1 MQTQE
6 IISTTKADEYY
17 QALLNRDS
25 EYVGIFFVGVRTTSV
40 FCIATCRARKPK
52 RENVVFFRQYKEAL
66 DHGFRPCKICCPTE
80 HASPTPKE
88 VQAAIQL
95 VKKHPK
101 EKITDQRLREEA
113 ISPDLV
119 RRWFKKQYGLTFH
132 AFQRMYRINN
142 AYKELKDGKRA
153 TDAAFDLGYESLS
166 GFGYTFKKLIGKA
179 PTHSEGHNVILIN
192 RFTSP
197 LGPMFVCATE
207 EGVCLLEFT
216 DRRMLETEFRDLQKR
231 LDATI
236 LIGENEHSKQAR
248 RELQEYFAGR
258 RKTFDVAL
266 HAPGTDFQREVWTR
280 LQDIPYGSTA
290 SYQEQAQR
298 LGNPKAVRAV
308 ARANGMNR
316 VAIIIPC
323 HRVIGK
329 DGSLTGYGGGLER
342 KKWLL
347 EHERKNT

>member
-6 IISTTKADEYY
+6 TISTAKADEYY
-17 QALLNRDS
+17 RALLNRDS

-40 FCIATCRARKPK
+40 FCIATCRARKPN
-52 RENVVFFRQYKEAL
+52 RENVVFFRHYKEAL

-80 HASPTPKE
+80 HASPTPEE

-95 VKKHPK
+95 VKNHPK

-153 TDAAFDLGYESLS
+153 TDTAFDLGYESLS

-179 PTHSEGHNVILIN
+179 PTRSNGQQVILIN

-197 LGPMFVCATE
+197 LGPMFVCATD
-207 EGVCLLEFT
+207 EGICLLEFT

-231 LDATI
+231 LNANI
-236 LIGENEHSKQAR
+236 LIGENDHSKHAK
-248 RELQEYFAGR
+248 RELREYFAGR
-258 RKTFDVAL
+258 QKTFTVPL
-266 HAPGTDFQREVWTR
+266 HAPGTDFQQQVWTR

-290 SYQEQAQR
+290 SYQEQARR

-316 VAIIIPC
+316 IAIIIPC

-347 EHERKNT
+347 EHEQKNT

>member
-6 IISTTKADEYY
+6 TISTTKADEYY
-17 QALLNRDS
+17 RALLNRDS
-25 EYVGIFFVGVRTTSV
+25 RYVGIFFVGVRTTSV

-80 HASPTPKE
+80 HASPTPEE

-119 RRWFKKQYGLTFH
+119 RRWFKQQYGLTFH

-153 TDAAFDLGYESLS
+153 TDTAFDQGYESLS

-179 PTHSEGHNVILIN
+179 PTHCEGQGIILIN
-192 RFTSP
+192 RFTTP

-207 EGVCLLEFT
+207 AGICLLEFT

-248 RELQEYFAGR
+248 RQLREYFAGR
-258 RKTFDVAL
+258 RKTFTVPL
-266 HAPGTDFQREVWTR
+266 HAPGTDFQQQVWKR
-280 LQDIPYGSTA
+280 LRDIPYGSTA
-290 SYQEQAQR
+290 SYQEQAHR

-316 VAIIIPC
+316 IAVLIPC

-347 EHERKNT
+347 DHERKNT